1 MLRELVI
8 SDFAIIG
15 HLNLE
20 FGQGL
25 SCLTGETGA
34 GKSILVDAISILLG
48 GKAGAEALRTGAE
61 TALIEGAFNVK
72 GIDAVGARLAELGL
86 EQDGELI
93 IRRMISP
100 GRGKVYINGSLANI
114 ATLQEIGDLL
124 VDIHGQH
131 EHQSLL
137 NTGAHLGLLDSFC
150 SLTEDVSKYGEL
162 YVRFQELS
170 REAAEIREGERDRA
184 RRLDLLLFQKDEI
197 DRAAPSVDEEAS
209 LVAERARLVHAD
221 RLRGIAT
228 AVLGWLSDSD
238 SSALAQVGEAVKGV
252 REIVSLVPEQSG
264 LLDLAGSAE
273 ISLSEACLSLRA
285 FLDSV
290 EENPERLDEV
300 AGRLDLLARLKKKYG
315 ETVEDIIGFRE
326 SLDAEISAIENT
338 GKDLSGIEGMIKD
351 TEIGLTVAAARL
363 TVARKDGATGL
374 SKRVEAE
381 LSALGMGKARF
392 EVKLSPLPAP
402 GPRGCEKAEFMISAN
417 PGEAPKPLSK
427 VASGGELSRV
437 MLAIKVVLSRVD
449 ALPTLIFDEVDSG
462 VGGETATSV
471 GKKLREAAEGRQVLC
486 ITHLPQVASMAD
498 EHFVVEKTTS
508 GGRTEVVVR
517 KLSRR
522 ERVDEIAR
530 MLGGAGLKTASAHA
544 EELVR
549 QGGRLDG

>member
-8 SDFAIIG
+8 RDFAIIG
-15 HLNLE
+15 RLTLE

-34 GKSILVDAISILLG
+34 GKSILVDAISALLG
-48 GKAGAEALRTGAE
+48 GKAGAEALRTGADS
-61 TALIEGAFNVK
+61 AIVEGAFSVK
-72 GIDAVGARLAELGL
+72 GHKAVEARLKELGL
-86 EQDGELI
+86 DQDGELI
-93 IRRMISP
+93 LRRVISP
-100 GRGKVYINGSLANI
+100 GRGKVYINGSLANM

-137 NTGAHLGLLDSFC
+137 NVGSHLGLLDSFC
-150 SLTEDVSKYGEL
+150 SLTEDVSIYGAL
-162 YVRFQELS
+162 YSKFSDLS

-197 DRAAPSVDEEAS
+197 SQAALSPGEEGN

-221 RLRGIAT
+221 RLRGVA
-228 AVLGWLSDSD
+228 ASVLAMLSDSD
-238 SSALAQVGEAVKGV
+238 TSALAQVGEAVKGV
-252 REIVSLVPEQSG
+252 REIAALVPEQSC
-264 LLDLAGSAE
+264 LVDLAGSAE
-273 ISLSEACLSLRA
+273 ISLREACSSLRA
-285 FLDSV
+285 FNDSV
-290 EENPERLDEV
+290 EEDPERLEEV
-300 AGRLDLLARLKKKYG
+300 AGRLDLISRLKKKYG
-315 ETVEDIIGFRE
+315 ETVEDIIRFGE
-326 SLDAEISAIENT
+326 SLDTEIAAIENT
-338 GKDLSGIEGMIKD
+338 GKDLSGIEGMIRD
-351 TEIGLTVAAARL
+351 TEAGMTAAAARL
-363 TVARKDGATGL
+363 TAARNKGASGL

-381 LSALGMGKARF
+381 LSALGMGKVRF
-392 EVKLSPLPAP
+392 DVRLTPLTAP
-402 GPRGCEKAEFMISAN
+402 GPRGCEKAEFLISAN

-437 MLAIKVVLSRVD
+437 MLAIKVVLSSVD
-449 ALPTLIFDEVDSG
+449 ELPTLIFDEVDSG

-471 GKKLREAAEGRQVLC
+471 GKKLREAAAGRQVLC
-486 ITHLPQVASMAD
+486 ITHLPQIASMAD
-498 EHFVVEKTTS
+498 EHFMVEKTAS
-508 GGRTEVVVR
+508 GDRTEVAVR

-549 QGGRLDG
+549 QGGAF